1 MKITRK
7 QFTTIREYE
16 RGVGYINAISV
27 VIPIIAI
34 IMVTLLLKAVFET
47 DVNKGLLYTAVAL
60 LLEGVMLLLI
70 KVRKTVRNIMH
81 ELVDYICLDNN
92 KLNKKALHDAIG
104 YNKYDL
110 LMK

>member
-47 DVNKGLLYTAVAL
+47 DVNKGLLYVSLAL
-60 LLEGVMLLLI
+60 ISEGIMMLLI
-70 KVRKTVRNIMH
+70 KARKVIRNNMH
-81 ELVDYICLDNN
+81 KLIRYICLDNSE
-92 KLNKKALHDAIG
+92 LNESALHDAIG